1 MRKIA
6 DRIRTW
12 ASARLSIANALL
24 TGGLP
29 DSEISVPSNLSSSAS
44 HEWFSF
50 YLSFFF
56 FFFISRDCCIQ
67 NYRWTSWQFLARL
80 GGPARGGR
88 KMMRGGWARRGRV
101 SRCNF
106 PAERYVLRMYDGFRA
121 WNFRRSPFAHEN
133 RHNVRNTRAMHPML
147 VGLQLHYRRRA

>member
-6 DRIRTW
+6 DRIWTW
-12 ASARLSIANALL
+12 ASAQLSIANALL

-29 DSEISVPSNLSSSAS
+29 DSEISLPSNLFSSAS

-50 YLSFFF
+50 YLFFLSPAIVAF
-56 FFFISRDCCIQ
+56 RTTTELLGNS
-67 NYRWTSWQFLARL
+67 ARL
-80 GGPARGGR
+80 GGPARKGR
-88 KMMRGGWARRGRV
+88 KMGEGGWARRGRV